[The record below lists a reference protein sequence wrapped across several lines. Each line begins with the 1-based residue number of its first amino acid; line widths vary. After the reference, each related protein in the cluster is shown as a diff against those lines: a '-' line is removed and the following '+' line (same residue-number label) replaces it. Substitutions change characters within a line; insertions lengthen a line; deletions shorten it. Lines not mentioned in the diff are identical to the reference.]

1 MGLVWEKIIRP
12 AAFRLDAEHAHEAA
26 LKSLRFALSTKKAK
40 QFARKVFNPGVW
52 PAIERFGLKFPG
64 PIGLAAGFD
73 KNALA
78 VEPLESLGFGFI
90 EVGTV
95 TLRPQ
100 AGNPKPRLFRLEED
114 LALLNRMGFNN
125 DGSDAVASRLSKLRC
140 KCPIGVNIG
149 RNKDVANEDAVE
161 DYVKVFEI
169 VAPHADYVAINISS
183 PNTPGLRNLQEAG
196 LLDRL
201 LAALSSANRELS
213 APKPIMVKLSPDLD
227 EDQIHE
233 IANVCLSNEV
243 SGIIATNTTLS
254 RSGLKTQGNLLYEE
268 GGISGRPLGKLSN
281 QVISTLYRHLGKRI
295 AIIGVGGIMSAQDA
309 FEKIASGASL
319 LQVYTGFIYGGPSF
333 PSSLSLGLLEI
344 IEKMGFSSL
353 EEAVGLLI
361 EDGRAGYRNLTMATR
376 RL

>member
-40 QFARKVFNPGVW
+40 QFARKVFNPGDW
-52 PAIERFGLKFPG
+52 PAVERFGLKFPG

-169 VAPHADYVAINISS
+169 VAPHADYVAINVSS

-201 LAALSSANRELS
+201 LAALSSSNRELS
-213 APKPIMVKLSPDLD
+213 APKPIMVKLSPDLG

-233 IANVCLSNEV
+233 IADVCLSNEV

>member
-40 QFARKVFNPGVW
+40 QFARKVFNPGDW
-52 PAIERFGLKFPG
+52 PAVERFGLKFPG

-100 AGNPKPRLFRLEED
+100 VGNPKPRLFRLEED

-169 VAPHADYVAINISS
+169 VAPHADYVAINVSS

-201 LAALSSANRELS
+201 LAALSSSNRELS

-233 IANVCLSNEV
+233 IADVCLSNEV

-254 RSGLKTQGNLLYEE
+254 RSGLKTQGKLLYEE

-333 PSSLSLGLLEI
+333 PSSLSLGLLGI

>member
-40 QFARKVFNPGVW
+40 QFARKVFNPGDW
-52 PAIERFGLKFPG
+52 PPIERFGLKFPG

-100 AGNPKPRLFRLEED
+100 VGNPKPRLFRLEED

-169 VAPHADYVAINISS
+169 VAPLADYVAINVSS

-201 LAALSSANRELS
+201 LAALSLSNRELS

-227 EDQIHE
+227 EYRIHE
-233 IANVCLSNEV
+233 IADVCLSNEV

-254 RSGLKTQGNLLYEE
+254 RSGLKTQGNLFYEE
-268 GGISGRPLGKLSN
+268 GGISGRPLGKRAN
-281 QVISTLYRHLGKRI
+281 QVISILYRHLGKRI

>member
-40 QFARKVFNPGVW
+40 QFARKVFNPGDW
-52 PAIERFGLKFPG
+52 PAVERFGLKFPG

-169 VAPHADYVAINISS
+169 VAPHADYVAINVSS

-201 LAALSSANRELS
+201 LAALSSSNRELS

-233 IANVCLSNEV
+233 IADVCLSNEV

-333 PSSLSLGLLEI
+333 PSSLSLGLLGI

>member
-40 QFARKVFNPGVW
+40 QFARKVFNPGDW
-52 PAIERFGLKFPG
+52 PAVERFGLKFPG

-73 KNALA
+73 KNAMA

>member
-40 QFARKVFNPGVW
+40 QFARKVFNPGDW
-52 PAIERFGLKFPG
+52 PAVERFGLKFPG

-100 AGNPKPRLFRLEED
+100 VGNPKPRLFRLEED

-169 VAPHADYVAINISS
+169 VAPHADYVAINVSS

-201 LAALSSANRELS
+201 LAALSSSNRELS

-233 IANVCLSNEV
+233 IADVCLSNEV

-333 PSSLSLGLLEI
+333 PSSLSLGLLGI

>member
-1 MGLVWEKIIRP
+1 
-12 AAFRLDAEHAHEAA
+12 
-26 LKSLRFALSTKKAK
+26 
-40 QFARKVFNPGVW
+40 
-52 PAIERFGLKFPG
+52 G

-169 VAPHADYVAINISS
+169 VAPHADYVAINVSS
-183 PNTPGLRNLQEAG
+183 PNAPGLRNLQEAG

-201 LAALSSANRELS
+201 LAALSSSNRELS
-213 APKPIMVKLSPDLD
+213 APKPIMVKLSPDLG

-233 IANVCLSNEV
+233 IADVCLSKEV
-243 SGIIATNTTLS
+243 SGIIATN
-254 RSGLKTQGNLLYEE
+254 
-268 GGISGRPLGKLSN
+268 
-281 QVISTLYRHLGKRI
+281 
-295 AIIGVGGIMSAQDA
+295 
-309 FEKIASGASL
+309 
-319 LQVYTGFIYGGPSF
+319 
-333 PSSLSLGLLEI
+333 
-344 IEKMGFSSL
+344 
-353 EEAVGLLI
+353 
-361 EDGRAGYRNLTMATR
+361 
-376 RL
+376 

>member
-40 QFARKVFNPGVW
+40 QFARKVFNPGDW
-52 PAIERFGLKFPG
+52 PAVERFGLKFPG

-169 VAPHADYVAINISS
+169 VAPHADYVAINVSS

-201 LAALSSANRELS
+201 LAALSSSNRELS

-233 IANVCLSNEV
+233 IADVCLSNEV

>member
-40 QFARKVFNPGVW
+40 QFARKVFNPGDW
-52 PAIERFGLKFPG
+52 PAVERFGLKFPG

-100 AGNPKPRLFRLEED
+100 VGNPKPRLFRLEED

-169 VAPHADYVAINISS
+169 VAPHADYVAINVSS

-201 LAALSSANRELS
+201 LAALSSSNRELS
-213 APKPIMVKLSPDLD
+213 APKPIMVKLSPDLG

-233 IANVCLSNEV
+233 IADVCLSNGV

-333 PSSLSLGLLEI
+333 PSSLSLGLREI

>member
-40 QFARKVFNPGVW
+40 QFARKVFNPGDW

-169 VAPHADYVAINISS
+169 VAPHADYVAINVSS

-201 LAALSSANRELS
+201 LAALSSSNRELS
-213 APKPIMVKLSPDLD
+213 APKPIMVKLSPDLG

-233 IANVCLSNEV
+233 IADVCLSNEV

-254 RSGLKTQGNLLYEE
+254 RWGLKTQGNLLYEE

-333 PSSLSLGLLEI
+333 PSSLSLGLREI

>member
-40 QFARKVFNPGVW
+40 QFARKVFNPGDW

-169 VAPHADYVAINISS
+169 VAPHADYVAINVSS

-201 LAALSSANRELS
+201 LAALSSSNRELS
-213 APKPIMVKLSPDLD
+213 APKPIMVKLSPDLG

-233 IANVCLSNEV
+233 IADVCLSNEV

>member
-40 QFARKVFNPGVW
+40 QFARKVFNPGDW
-52 PAIERFGLKFPG
+52 PAVERFGLKFPG

-169 VAPHADYVAINISS
+169 VAPHADYVAINVSS

-201 LAALSSANRELS
+201 LAALSSSNRELS

-233 IANVCLSNEV
+233 IADVCLSNEV

-333 PSSLSLGLLEI
+333 PSSLSLGLREI